1 MTPEQLKNY
10 QFSYFSKEVMLL
22 LSNAPT
28 LDVIT
33 EIRGVLD
40 LLTDSIIQKNMEK
53 LDGFSK

>member
-1 MTPEQLKNY
+1 MTPEQLNNY

-40 LLTDSIIQKNMEK
+40 LLTDSIIQKNMES
-53 LDGFSK
+53 LESK

>member
-1 MTPEQLKNY
+1 MTPEQLKDY

-33 EIRGVLD
+33 EVRAVLD

-53 LDGFSK
+53 LDGINQ